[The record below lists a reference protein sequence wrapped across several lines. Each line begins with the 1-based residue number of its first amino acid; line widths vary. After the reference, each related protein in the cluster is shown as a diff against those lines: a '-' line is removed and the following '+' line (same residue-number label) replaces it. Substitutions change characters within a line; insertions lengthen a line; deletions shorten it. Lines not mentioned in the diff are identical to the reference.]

1 MEGKVDMELWRFEG
15 KEVTVR
21 FIDGDI
27 MSGRAIDFSSAE
39 DNANGVDSI
48 CIGNIEIEEP
58 EIASIEAI
66 TVAKQSL
73 AVESSILAH
82 H

>member
-1 MEGKVDMELWRFEG
+1 MELWKFEG
-15 KEVTVR
+15 KEVIVR
-21 FIDGDI
+21 FTDGDI
-27 MSGRAIDFSSAE
+27 MTGRAVDFSSAE

-66 TVAKQSL
+66 VTTAHSL
-73 AVESSILAH
+73 AVAV
-82 H
+82 